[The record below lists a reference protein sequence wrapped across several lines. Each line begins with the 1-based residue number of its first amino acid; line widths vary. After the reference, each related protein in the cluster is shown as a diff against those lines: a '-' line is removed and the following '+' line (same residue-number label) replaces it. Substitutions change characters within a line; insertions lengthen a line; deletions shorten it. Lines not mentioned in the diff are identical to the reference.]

1 MVAASAI
8 AGFITTP
15 DKIPVHPAVFTSP
28 AKTEKSD
35 KKTPAQNI
43 SENRDDV
50 LEGRLWI
57 IKKDNIDTDM
67 IFHNRYLA
75 ITDIREMGQY
85 TFDNL
90 KGFEDFSKRA
100 EKGDIVVSGKN
111 FGCGSSRQQAVDCF
125 ISLGIRAVIAESF
138 GIIYERN
145 AINAAFPVISSPAL
159 NEMDLKDG
167 DRIRLNMKTGE
178 ILNFRNNAVY
188 RTQPFSEVQL
198 EIYRRGGLLS
208 K

>member
-1 MVAASAI
+1 VVAASAI

-15 DKIPVHPAVFTSP
+15 DKIPDQPARFISPGKTEQTGRKSGFTSQP
-28 AKTEKSD
+28 EYGND
-35 KKTPAQNI
+35 I
-43 SENRDDV
+43 
-50 LEGRLWI
+50 LEGRVRI

-85 TFDNL
+85 AFDNL
-90 KGFEDFSKRA
+90 NGFEDFSKKS
-100 EKGDIVVSGKN
+100 EKGDIIVTGKN

-125 ISLGIRAVIAESF
+125 ISLGVQAVIAESF

-145 AINAAFPVISSPAL
+145 AINAAFPVLTAP
-159 NEMDLKDG
+159 DLEKMELGEG
-167 DRIRLNMKTGE
+167 DKIRINLRTGE
-178 ILNFRNNAVY
+178 ILNLRNRKVY
-188 RTQPFSEVQL
+188 KASPFSDVQL
-198 EIYRRGGLLS
+198 KIYKRGGLLG